1 MTLGDLIFKYRT
13 ENELSMDDF
22 SKKSGISKAYV
33 SLIEKNVNPRN
44 NKPVAPTLPTLKKIA
59 SAMNMDIDSLLKS
72 LGNEQEISLTNDNN
86 MDDEIKELVHDVS
99 INEDLKLLL
108 EIGKKMTPE
117 QLSTHIEFLKK
128 LYD

>member
-86 MDDEIKELVHDVS
+86 MDDKIKELVHDVS